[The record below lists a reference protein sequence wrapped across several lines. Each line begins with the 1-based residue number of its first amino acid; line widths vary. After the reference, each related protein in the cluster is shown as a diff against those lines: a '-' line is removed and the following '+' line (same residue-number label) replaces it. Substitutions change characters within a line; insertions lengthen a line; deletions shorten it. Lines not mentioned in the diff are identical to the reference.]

1 MRIWIRSPIAAI
13 LASLLMVSAHGQDQP
28 DWQSRIDAAVSAAE
42 QADASAW
49 RQRSDKAI
57 ESAAQAPAPAIPNW
71 NNLPDAASPVTDI
84 LPAVERFQGYMAQQS
99 QLPLAPGGLSVFV
112 SLSMPRGSLDL
123 LVAEAERTGATLVL
137 RGMADRSISKTVQT
151 IKKLIGSRQ
160 VSWTIDPEAFTRFQI
175 ESVPVFVL
183 TRQGAQ
189 TERCGD
195 DACFAQD
202 DFVRLV
208 GDVSITFA
216 LDTVER
222 LVPAFRDEVERAR
235 AGQ

>member
-137 RGMADRSISKTVQT
+137 RGMVDRSISKTVQT

-160 VSWTIDPEAFTRFQI
+160 ISSTIDP
-175 ESVPVFVL
+175 
-183 TRQGAQ
+183 
-189 TERCGD
+189 
-195 DACFAQD
+195 
-202 DFVRLV
+202 
-208 GDVSITFA
+208 
-216 LDTVER
+216 
-222 LVPAFRDEVERAR
+222 
-235 AGQ
+235 

>member
-1 MRIWIRSPIAAI
+1 MRIWIRTPIAVV
-13 LASLLMVSAHGQDQP
+13 LTSLLLASAHGQEQT

-137 RGMADRSISKTVQT
+137 RGMVDRSISKTVQT